1 MNYNNFFS
9 IGKIFAKQQSYIN
22 IFNVIKS
29 EGPLYF
35 TLLWVAYQSYLKS
48 KDYIMKNTFKL
59 IRQIPLVNN
68 EIEKIKDT
76 MNNTFEKCQSKILT
90 LPSHGMTS
98 DNIFEIINKLPKS
111 KHDWK
116 KGLISGTVYDANFDL
131 TELVNKVIN
140 MFQWTNPLH
149 ADLFP
154 QIREMEASIVSF
166 CLDLYNGDDNA
177 CGTVTTGGTE
187 SIILACKAHR
197 DYYKKHRNISSPE
210 IIAPLSVHVAFD
222 KACHYLGIKLIKVP
236 VYEDGLPKIEDFVDY
251 INNNTIM
258 MVGSAPSFPHG
269 VIDPIKELSEL
280 AIKNDIGLHMDA
292 CLGGFVLPFMKDNIY
307 NFNLKGITSISID
320 THKYGY
326 GPKGGSV
333 ILYNTKELVHSQY
346 NVATDWPG
354 GIYVSP
360 SIPGSRNGSIIAG
373 TWAAMLFNGKLGYTT
388 KIMEIFKLRDQ
399 ILEDLKEIP
408 EIEVIG
414 DPKTTVIAL
423 KTNNN
428 ANTIYLL
435 YQYLTD
441 QGWSLN
447 SLQFPPSFHLCLTSI
462 HCQQSEDLGKLFIQK
477 IKDGIQHI
485 KDNPNIKASGM
496 ASIYGTSQSI
506 PDRSI
511 VEELSYHYQDLYYKL
526 T

>member
-1 MNYNNFFS
+1 MS
-9 IGKIFAKQQSYIN
+9 
-22 IFNVIKS
+22 
-29 EGPLYF
+29 
-35 TLLWVAYQSYLKS
+35 
-48 KDYIMKNTFKL
+48 
-59 IRQIPLVNN
+59 
-68 EIEKIKDT
+68 
-76 MNNTFEKCQSKILT
+76 NTFEKSESTITKLPEKGLT
-90 LPSHGMTS
+90 QE
-98 DNIFEIINKLPKS
+98 NIFKIIDKLPIS
-111 KHDWK
+111 KHNWK
-116 KGLISGTVYDANFDL
+116 KGLISGTVYDANIYI

-154 QIREMEASIVSF
+154 QIREMEASIVLF
-166 CLDLYNGDDNA
+166 CIDLYKGDKDT

-197 DYYKKHRNISSPE
+197 DYYKKNKNITLPE
-210 IIAPLSVHVAFD
+210 IIAPNSVHVAFD
-222 KACHYLGIKLIKVP
+222 KACHYLNIELIKVP
-236 VYEDGLPKIEDFVDY
+236 VYDDGLPKIEDIAKH

-258 MVGSAPSFPHG
+258 IVGSAPSFPHG
-269 VIDPIKELSEL
+269 VIDPIEEMSTL
-280 AIKNDIGLHMDA
+280 ALKNNVGFHMDA
-292 CLGGFVLPFMKDNIY
+292 CLGGFLLPFMENNLY
-307 NFNLKGITSISID
+307 NFNLKGITSISLD

-333 ILYNTKELVHSQY
+333 ILYSNKELVHNQY
-346 NVATDWPG
+346 HVVTDWPG

-373 TWAAMLFNGKLGYTT
+373 TWSAMLFNGKDGYRN
-388 KIMEIFKLRDQ
+388 KMMEIFELRDN

-414 DPKTTVIAL
+414 NPSTTIIAL
-423 KTNNN
+423 KSSDIFPENN
-428 ANTIYLL
+428 IYLL

-447 SLQFPPSFHLCLTSI
+447 SLQFPPSFHLCLTAI
-462 HCQQSEDLGKLFIQK
+462 HCQQTEDLGKLFIQK
-477 IKDGIQHI
+477 IKDGIQYI
-485 KDNPNIKASGM
+485 KDNSDIKASGM

-511 VEELSYHYQDLYYKL
+511 IEELSYHYQDLYYKL